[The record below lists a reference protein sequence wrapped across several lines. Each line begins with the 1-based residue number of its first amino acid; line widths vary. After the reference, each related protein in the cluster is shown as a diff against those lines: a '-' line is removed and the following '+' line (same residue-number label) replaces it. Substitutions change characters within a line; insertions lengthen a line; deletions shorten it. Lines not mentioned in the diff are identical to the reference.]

1 MTRQLLL
8 LRFGE
13 VVVLAAFILV
23 WQFGVRL
30 FDVPEFILPAPISI
44 AAKVVTDLTSGLIV
58 GDLEITLWEVLA
70 GFAFGVIVGLAA
82 GAAVALVP
90 VVERWVYPYIL
101 ALQTVPKVAIAPLL
115 IIWFGYGI
123 QSKILMAGL
132 ISFFPIMVNVIAG
145 LKTLDPRR
153 LLLMRALKASGW
165 QIFVKVRV
173 PSMLPY
179 LLAGLEIGI
188 IFAIIGAIVA
198 EFVGSSSG
206 LGSLIIKRQS
216 AIDVVGVFS
225 VLVYLSLTGLALNAI
240 VQWIGARFVFWA
252 RREHS
257 PM

>member
-1 MTRQLLL
+1 MTRQHLVLH
-8 LRFGE
+8 FGK
-13 VVVLAAFILV
+13 VAVFAAFLLV
-23 WQFGVRL
+23 WEFGVRF
-30 FDVPEFILPAPISI
+30 FDVPQFLLPGPISI
-44 AAKVVTDLTSGLIV
+44 AAKVASDLTSGLIV
-58 GDLEITLWEVLA
+58 GDFAITLWEVLA
-70 GFAFGVIVGLAA
+70 GFACGAIVGLAA

-90 VVERWVYPYIL
+90 IVERWVYPYIL
-101 ALQTVPKVAIAPLL
+101 ALQTVPKVAVAPLI

-123 QSKILMAGL
+123 QSKILMTGL
-132 ISFFPIMVNVIAG
+132 ISFFPILVNVIAG
-145 LKTLDPRR
+145 LKTVDPRR

-188 IFAIIGAIVA
+188 IFAIIGAIVG

-225 VLVYLSLTGLALNAI
+225 VLVYLSLTGLGLNAI

-252 RREHS
+252 RREHL
-257 PM
+257 PK

>member
-1 MTRQLLL
+1 MIPWQGTHDFYRDRTRQDGI
-8 LRFGE
+8 F
-13 VVVLAAFILV
+13 
-23 WQFGVRL
+23 
-30 FDVPEFILPAPISI
+30 S
-44 AAKVVTDLTSGLIV
+44 
-58 GDLEITLWEVLA
+58 A
-70 GFAFGVIVGLAA
+70 GFPNSWRPRSVL
-82 GAAVALVP
+82 LVD
-90 VVERWVYPYIL
+90 
-101 ALQTVPKVAIAPLL
+101 
-115 IIWFGYGI
+115 
-123 QSKILMAGL
+123 
-132 ISFFPIMVNVIAG
+132 VIAG
-145 LKTLDPRR
+145 LKAVGSRR
-153 LLLMRALKASGW
+153 LFPMRALKASGW

-206 LGSLIIKRQS
+206 LGSLVIKRRS
-216 AIDVVGVFS
+216 AIDMVGICS